1 MSLIGYAIGAIQ
13 QRLSIFPCNP
23 AGTVCP
29 ESGDV
34 IDKQPHL
41 LYPGTN
47 KPYKVRWPEEVT
59 SDLDRV
65 IEMWTWSPLA
75 NPAVAARQSGLLI
88 LDCDIAKAEYQLR
101 GTAYEDL
108 HEKLGPWVDG
118 HDVLRAVCERHGGDW
133 EELNATYRVT
143 TGSMGLHLY
152 FSWPPGVR
160 ASQASIVKG
169 SLDVRGNG
177 GQHGGYVL
185 GAGSV
190 TSKGRYVA
198 ENATPIAPAP
208 RWLVELCREKP
219 PPPKPLF
226 AQPRKTG
233 GISGLVETVRNAE
246 DGNLNNATLWAA
258 RAACGDSIP
267 IDEAIEALAN
277 AYASAN
283 GRGGY
288 RQGEATVR
296 SGYRLQERKGT

>member
-1 MSLIGYAIGAIQ
+1 MNLIAYAVAAVQ
-13 QRLSIFPCNP
+13 QGHWIFPCNS
-23 AGTVCP
+23 AGTTCP

-41 LYPGTN
+41 LRPDR
-47 KPYKVRWPEEVT
+47 PYKVRWGEEAT
-59 SDLDRV
+59 NSLDRA
-65 IEMWTWSPLA
+65 IEIWSWSPSANIGLA
-75 NPAVAARQSGLLI
+75 CKPSGLLVV
-88 LDCDIAKAEYQLR
+88 DCDTAKAEYQLR
-101 GTAYEDL
+101 GTRYESL
-108 HEKLGPWVDG
+108 HEKLGPMVDG
-118 HDVLRAVCERHGGDW
+118 HDVLKAVCEEHGGDW
-133 EELNATYRVT
+133 DELNDTYRVC
-143 TGSMGLHLY
+143 TGSMGLHLA

-169 SLDVRGNG
+169 SLDIRGNG
-177 GQHGGYVL
+177 GDRGGYVL
-185 GAGSV
+185 AAGSV
-190 TSKGRYVA
+190 TSKGRYIA
-198 ENATPIAPAP
+198 ENATPVAPAP
-208 RWLVELCREKP
+208 RWLVELVREKP
-219 PPPKPLF
+219 QPPKPLF

-258 RAACGDSIP
+258 RAACGDGIP